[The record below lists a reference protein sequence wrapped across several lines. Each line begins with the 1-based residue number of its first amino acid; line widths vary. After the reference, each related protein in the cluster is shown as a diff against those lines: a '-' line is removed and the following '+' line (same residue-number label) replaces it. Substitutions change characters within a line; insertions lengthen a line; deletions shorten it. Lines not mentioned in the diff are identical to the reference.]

1 MLDLEK
7 RTPELMQNAEN
18 AVKNGKLLTELLNG
32 MLSKNNSQRYDSFKT
47 VYLISED
54 HPENYSYNFGSNQVI
69 STVTF

>member
-18 AVKNGKLLTELLNG
+18 ALTELLNG